1 MIEKDKGI
9 TETGIKASNGRC
21 EELLIRTGWCA
32 GILREVGILAGPNGP
47 GIYVYKKDLPT
58 LIAKLQEVEAQ
69 K

>member
-1 MIEKDKGI
+1 MIEKDKGV

-21 EELLIRTGWCA
+21 EELLIRVGWP
-32 GILREVGILAGPNGP
+32 GTEVGILAGPNGP